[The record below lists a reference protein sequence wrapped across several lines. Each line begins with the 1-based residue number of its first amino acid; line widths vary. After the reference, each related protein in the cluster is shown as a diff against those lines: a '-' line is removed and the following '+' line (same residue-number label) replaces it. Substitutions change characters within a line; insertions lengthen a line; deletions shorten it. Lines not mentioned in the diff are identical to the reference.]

1 MELLVLQLGIS
12 LEIAHLWQMFQGR
25 VFWKWQQGV
34 TIMKTITRAGLS
46 RRNIIIHRKGSR
58 FMYYYRKA
66 IDRGYVVLWAGDG
79 MICLTN

>member
-1 MELLVLQLGIS
+1 
-12 LEIAHLWQMFQGR
+12 
-25 VFWKWQQGV
+25 
-34 TIMKTITRAGLS
+34 MKTITRAGLS